1 MARPGWRR
9 RSRSKSST
17 RGRTSKV
24 CDNNR
29 FLSRLFDQQRVH
41 FAKLQNQ
48 QAENYFQNLRD
59 MTKAAME
66 TNKVIDSHKRD
77 HHARLREE
85 ELQQDRQE
93 LDVAYETR
101 KQYVESSDMHK
112 YNV

>member
-1 MARPGWRR
+1 
-9 RSRSKSST
+9 
-17 RGRTSKV
+17 
-24 CDNNR
+24 
-29 FLSRLFDQQRVH
+29 
-41 FAKLQNQ
+41 
-48 QAENYFQNLRD
+48 